1 MNKPKYFSVGEFLR
15 FLIAKWW
22 IFLLVF
28 VLGSCISFLNKSEG
42 ITHFEVT
49 SKVLL
54 SQEKNE
60 SATELYDNASR
71 IQIVYDG
78 VEIVSSEAFLE
89 KVSEKLSFESSTA
102 ELKNSISVEQIAATR
117 VLKITLTS
125 VNQEFIENVREVLL
139 DELGFYMQETFPGV
153 KVNVLDKGTV
163 VGTAGESMRT
173 EMLSYIAVG
182 ILLCMLVFFILL
194 LCYILEDRVQT
205 ERDIEYY
212 LDIPVLGS
220 LMDKTRR

>member
-1 MNKPKYFSVGEFLR
+1 MNKSKYFSVGEFLR

-22 IFLLVF
+22 IFLLAF
-28 VLGSCISFLNKSEG
+28 MLGSCMSFLNRTEG
-42 ITHFEVT
+42 ITQFEVT
-49 SKVLL
+49 SKVLF
-54 SQEKNE
+54 SQEKSE

-89 KVSEKLSFESSTA
+89 NVSEKLSFEGSIA

-125 VNQEFIENVREVLL
+125 GNQEFVENFRDVLL
-139 DELGFYMQETFPGV
+139 DELGSYMEETFPGV

-163 VGTAGESMRT
+163 VGTTEESMGT
-173 EMLSYIAVG
+173 EMLSYIAAG
-182 ILLCMLVFFILL
+182 ILLCMLAFFILL
-194 LCYILEDRVQT
+194 LSYILEDRVQT

-212 LDIPVLGS
+212 LEIPVLGS